1 MKFGN
6 DKRTV
11 MTLDAGGTNLVFTAM
26 QGNEQVVEEITFP
39 SNADNLDKC
48 LSTIVEGFLQTKSKL
63 KDKPVAISFAFPGPA
78 DYPNGIIGDLPNLPA
93 FKGGVALGPM
103 LKDKFGLP
111 VFINNDGDLYA
122 YGEAIAGY
130 LPYLNDLLEKLGS
143 PKRYKNILGL
153 TLGTGFGAGIV
164 SDGNL
169 FMGDNSN
176 AGEIWLLRDKLS
188 PQTNIEEHASIRGV
202 RKIYA
207 REAGIKFEDS
217 PAPKDIYEI
226 CRGVRQGNK
235 PAAVK
240 AFQEMGEAV
249 GDAISNAVTLID
261 GIVVIGGGLAGASNV
276 FLSHLV
282 KEMNS
287 NFITAD
293 GKQFRRLV
301 QNVYNLEDEAELQKF
316 LRGATKEINVYGT
329 NKKVRYDPEARTGI
343 GISKIGTS
351 KAISIGAYAF
361 ALSFMDK

>member
-1 MKFGN
+1 M
-6 DKRTV
+6 
-11 MTLDAGGTNLVFTAM
+11 
-26 QGNEQVVEEITFP
+26 
-39 SNADNLDKC
+39 
-48 LSTIVEGFLQTKSKL
+48 
-63 KDKPVAISFAFPGPA
+63 
-78 DYPNGIIGDLPNLPA
+78 
-93 FKGGVALGPM
+93 
-103 LKDKFGLP
+103 
-111 VFINNDGDLYA
+111 
-122 YGEAIAGY
+122 
-130 LPYLNDLLEKLGS
+130 
-143 PKRYKNILGL
+143 
-153 TLGTGFGAGIV
+153 
-164 SDGNL
+164 
-169 FMGDNSN
+169 
-176 AGEIWLLRDKLS
+176 
-188 PQTNIEEHASIRGV
+188 
-202 RKIYA
+202 
-207 REAGIKFEDS
+207 
-217 PAPKDIYEI
+217 
-226 CRGVRQGNK
+226 RQGNK